1 MNVLDQSL
9 NTAIMP
15 GSPMPTTQQLIFVI
29 IECSYNK
36 DFLHRISTTTSW
48 GKQSLSIYP
57 NFFQKISIL
66 SGADGVILV
75 IS

>member
-1 MNVLDQSL
+1 MNVLDQSSTL
-9 NTAIMP
+9 P
-15 GSPMPTTQQLIFVI
+15 GCPMSTTQQLIFVI
-29 IECSYNK
+29 IECRYNK
-36 DFLHRISTTTSW
+36 VFLNRISTTTSC

-57 NFFQKISIL
+57 NFFQKLSIL

>member
-36 DFLHRISTTTSW
+36 DFLNRISTTTSW

-57 NFFQKISIL
+57 NFFQKISTL